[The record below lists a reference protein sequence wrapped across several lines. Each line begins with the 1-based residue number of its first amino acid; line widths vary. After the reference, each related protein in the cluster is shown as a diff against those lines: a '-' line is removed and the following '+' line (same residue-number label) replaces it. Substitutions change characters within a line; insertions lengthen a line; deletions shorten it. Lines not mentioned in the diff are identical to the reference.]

1 MDERTSLCHSLR
13 DVLARVELAID
24 EQMIKQFVTY
34 LLFLREQNRIMNLT
48 AITDDEGMSERHIL
62 DSLMPLS
69 LLPFVFPD
77 GASLVD
83 VGTGAG
89 FPGLP
94 LKIVRPDLNLS
105 LFDALAKRTRFLRE
119 AVDKIGISDVRILHT
134 RAEEAARK
142 EPDRDAFDVS
152 IARAVAP
159 LSVLAE
165 YCLPLVRPGG
175 YFIAMKGDVRDEL
188 EAADGAW
195 SALGGEFE
203 QTLSFVLP
211 GTTMRRSLVVVRKI
225 SSTPNRFPRS
235 NAQIRKKP
243 LC

>member
-1 MDERTSLCHSLR
+1 M
-13 DVLARVELAID
+13 
-24 EQMIKQFVTY
+24 
-34 LLFLREQNRIMNLT
+34 
-48 AITDDEGMSERHIL
+48 
-62 DSLMPLS
+62 
-69 LLPFVFPD
+69 
-77 GASLVD
+77 
-83 VGTGAG
+83 
-89 FPGLP
+89 P

-211 GTTMRRSLVVVRKI
+211 GTTMRRSLVVVG
-225 SSTPNRFPRS
+225 RFPVRRIASPDRTLKFERNRS
-235 NAQIRKKP
+235 AEHLK
-243 LC
+243 LCLFSVQAAAVMVYYGTITNRLFDVLRRRSQHGR